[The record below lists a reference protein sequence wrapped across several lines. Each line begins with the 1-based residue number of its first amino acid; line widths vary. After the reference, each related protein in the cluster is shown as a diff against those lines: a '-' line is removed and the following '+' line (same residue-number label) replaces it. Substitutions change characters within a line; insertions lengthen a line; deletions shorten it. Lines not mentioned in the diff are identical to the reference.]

1 MRTMAKGKRVAA
13 LAAAAVLAM
22 GGGAFGLS
30 TYSANAYTME
40 EVDTL
45 EARTPDSLPAMKT
58 QGYRV
63 EAGMINPNFED
74 SKPPISRLE
83 YGGPWA
89 FANIKD
95 TVGWDKEDY
104 DPYIAQYST
113 YQVVNINDAVN
124 GMGKT
129 AGQGDKITTALEI
142 TINTDNQ
149 DTLAD
154 ALTYN
159 FLDDMMWGEV
169 AKEAF
174 YFTAWVKAEQDMWF
188 DVGMSF
194 GAKEGHAQV
203 YWDLGRRFFVPAG
216 TWTQIGLDKDGNYL
230 PFRAKVTEDGFK
242 RGTGADPTAANSNCT
257 VAPDESKGDTKI
269 EQYYRGAF
277 NGVWA
282 CIRLYAYSGAT
293 YGTSGVGAPAATHG
307 LEAGDK
313 YLVTGFNYWQQSAPA
328 PVVKKYVS
336 DITLNKTTLSLEEGK
351 NETLTA
357 TVAPADAD
365 DKTLYWYSSDETIAT
380 VDENGKVTALKE
392 GTVTITA
399 EANDGNGAE
408 ASCAVTVTKKADTTT
423 PGGDDNKPGDNKP
436 GEEKP
441 AEDNNGGGCAGSVA
455 GFGALGLVSVG
466 AIAAVTAIVI
476 KRKKEN

>member
-1 MRTMAKGKRVAA
+1 MKAMAKGKRVAA

-22 GGGAFGLS
+22 GGGAVGLS

-194 GAKEGHAQV
+194 GAKEGQAQV
-203 YWDLGRRFFVPAG
+203 YWDLGRRFFVSAG

-242 RGTGADPTAANSNCT
+242 RGTIRKSRSITETLSTGYGLASVCTLTRAQPTARAALVLLRQRTGSKRATNILLRALTIGSN
-257 VAPDESKGDTKI
+257 
-269 EQYYRGAF
+269 
-277 NGVWA
+277 
-282 CIRLYAYSGAT
+282 RL
-293 YGTSGVGAPAATHG
+293 P
-307 LEAGDK
+307 LP
-313 YLVTGFNYWQQSAPA
+313 L
-328 PVVKKYVS
+328 
-336 DITLNKTTLSLEEGK
+336 
-351 NETLTA
+351 
-357 TVAPADAD
+357 
-365 DKTLYWYSSDETIAT
+365 
-380 VDENGKVTALKE
+380 
-392 GTVTITA
+392 
-399 EANDGNGAE
+399 
-408 ASCAVTVTKKADTTT
+408 
-423 PGGDDNKPGDNKP
+423 
-436 GEEKP
+436 
-441 AEDNNGGGCAGSVA
+441 
-455 GFGALGLVSVG
+455 
-466 AIAAVTAIVI
+466 
-476 KRKKEN
+476 